1 VVLLSAIIAC
11 FKKIVLIV
19 TVEKRYVAQGC
30 DATGVAHCV
39 TAGYT
44 IYILSL
50 KSWFYFSVTL
60 AT

>member
-11 FKKIVLIV
+11 FKKIVLV
-19 TVEKRYVAQGC
+19 FTVEQRYMAQEC

-44 IYILSL
+44 IYILCL